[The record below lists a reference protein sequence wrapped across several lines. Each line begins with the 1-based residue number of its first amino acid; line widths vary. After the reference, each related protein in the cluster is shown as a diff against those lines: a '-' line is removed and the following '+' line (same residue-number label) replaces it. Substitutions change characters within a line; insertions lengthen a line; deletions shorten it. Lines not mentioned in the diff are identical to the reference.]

1 MYLIKK
7 QSNLVPRFNWI
18 IGRLSIILVKMRIV
32 LSVSHTLPKTDI
44 NPFNILQPPKKLSTV
59 IIQVCRW
66 RT

>member
-7 QSNLVPRFNWI
+7 QSNLVPWFNWR
-18 IGRLSIILVKMRIV
+18 IGKLSIILVKIRLV

-44 NPFNILQPPKKLSTV
+44 NPLNILQPPQKSSTV
-59 IIQVCRW
+59 IIQVYRW